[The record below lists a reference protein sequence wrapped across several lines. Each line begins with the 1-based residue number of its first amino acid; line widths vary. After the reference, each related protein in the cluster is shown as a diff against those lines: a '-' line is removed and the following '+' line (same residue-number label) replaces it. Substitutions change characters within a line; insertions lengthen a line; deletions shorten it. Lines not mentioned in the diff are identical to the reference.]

1 MPCPPLPFSCSDKT
15 VAHELENATDLRVF
29 YIATAFEKGWSVD
42 KVHELTRIDRCVP
55 CLE

>member
-1 MPCPPLPFSCSDKT
+1 MPCPPLHFSDKT

-55 CLE
+55 SLG